1 MLGFFKSLR
10 RRPAED
16 HREVF
21 AEFALVMIFLR
32 AEHMAARRGQA
43 RLRVVR

>member
-1 MLGFFKSLR
+1 MLDFVKSLR
-10 RRPAED
+10 RGPED

-21 AEFALVMIFLR
+21 AEFALVLVFLR
-32 AEHMAARRGQA
+32 AEHMAAKRGKA

>member
-1 MLGFFKSLR
+1 MVEFLRSLR
-10 RRPAED
+10 RGPGD

-21 AEFALVMIFLR
+21 AEFGVQVVFLV
-32 AEHMAARRGQA
+32 AEQLAARRGQA

>member
-1 MLGFFKSLR
+1 MLDFIKTLR
-10 RRPAED
+10 RGADD

-21 AEFALVMIFLR
+21 AEFALVLVFLR
-32 AEHMAARRGQA
+32 AEHMALKRGKA

>member
-1 MLGFFKSLR
+1 MIGFLKSLR
-10 RRPAED
+10 RGPED
-16 HREVF
+16 HRDVF

-32 AEHMAARRGQA
+32 AEHMAAKRGGA

>member
-1 MLGFFKSLR
+1 MIQFVKALR
-10 RRPAED
+10 RAPHD

-21 AEFALVMIFLR
+21 AEFALVLVFLR
-32 AEHMAARRGQA
+32 AEHIAAKRGAA